1 MLMNWFVSPIMRW
14 AAAMLGV
21 LAAVA
26 AIYGRG
32 RKDAT
37 QKIEAETNAD
47 ILKRTQ
53 DALAA
58 GDSISRD
65 PNRVREDDGYRRD

>member
-1 MLMNWFVSPIMRW
+1 MNWFVSPIMRW
-14 AAAMLGV
+14 AAAILGV

-32 RKDAT
+32 RKDAK
-37 QKIEAETNAD
+37 QKLEAENNAD

-53 DALAA
+53 DAISA
-58 GDSISRD
+58 GDAVSRD
-65 PNRVREDDGYRRD
+65 PSRVRENDGYRRD